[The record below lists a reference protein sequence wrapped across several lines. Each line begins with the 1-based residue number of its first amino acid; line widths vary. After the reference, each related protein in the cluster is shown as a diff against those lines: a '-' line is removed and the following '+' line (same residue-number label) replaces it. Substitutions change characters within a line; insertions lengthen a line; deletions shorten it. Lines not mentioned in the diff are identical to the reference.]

1 MLAQRCRLSAVSEPQ
16 SGAPSVDPL
25 PGVGG
30 PRSVATRRAILEVS
44 RRMFSARGFE
54 RTTVRAVAAEAEIY
68 PSMVMRYFGSKAG
81 LFTAAATSNVEP
93 PDLRRF
99 PAEKRGECMVR
110 HFVDRW
116 EHGPEDDSLV
126 FLLRT
131 AVTNPQVAEQ
141 MQGNFKRLIAEPVA
155 ALGVDQADRRAGL
168 IGTHL
173 LGLALCRYVL
183 RLQPIAADP
192 VEQVIA
198 DVAPAVALALAL

>member
-1 MLAQRCRLSAVSEPQ
+1 
-16 SGAPSVDPL
+16 
-25 PGVGG
+25 
-30 PRSVATRRAILEVS
+30 
-44 RRMFSARGFE
+44 MFAARGFE
-54 RTTVRAVAAEAEIY
+54 RTTVRAVAAEAEID

-81 LFTAAATSNVEP
+81 LFAAAATSNVEP
-93 PDLRRF
+93 PDLGRV

-141 MQGNFKRLIAEPVA
+141 MQGNFKRLIVEPVA
-155 ALGVDQADRRAGL
+155 ALGVDQVDRRAGL
-168 IGTHL
+168 IGTQL

-183 RLQPIAADP
+183 RLQPIAAAP

>member
-1 MLAQRCRLSAVSEPQ
+1 
-16 SGAPSVDPL
+16 
-25 PGVGG
+25 
-30 PRSVATRRAILEVS
+30 
-44 RRMFSARGFE
+44 
-54 RTTVRAVAAEAEIY
+54 
-68 PSMVMRYFGSKAG
+68 
-81 LFTAAATSNVEP
+81 
-93 PDLRRF
+93 
-99 PAEKRGECMVR
+99 MVR